1 MLSTPGPDHPVAA
14 PAATAALRRDAAHA
28 VARVALGLAAGSAAA
43 ALVVPLEGLS
53 LWLVPK
59 ALLCFG
65 VAAMLMWAGLAAHA
79 PHARFGAANG
89 ITLGRLALIALLAA
103 SLGETPADTGAFGW
117 TVVVLATVAALL
129 DAVDGPVAR
138 RRQEASAFGARFDME
153 TDALLIL
160 VLSALVLQLDKAGAW
175 VLASGAM
182 RYAFVAA
189 AWRWPWL
196 AGPLPPSLRRKAVC
210 VTQITT
216 LILCLGPIVDPRL
229 SRVIAAIGLV
239 ALAWSFFVDLRW
251 LARHRP
257 RILEAGT

>member
-1 MLSTPGPDHPVAA
+1 MLSTPGPDHPAAA
-14 PAATAALRRDAAHA
+14 PAALRRDATHA
-28 VARVALGLAAGSAAA
+28 VVRVALGLAAGAAVA
-43 ALVVPLEGLS
+43 ALVAPLEGLS

-65 VAAMLMWAGLAAHA
+65 VAAVLMGAGLAGHA

-103 SLGETPADTGAFGW
+103 SIGEAPADTVTFGW
-117 TVVVLATVAALL
+117 AVVALATVAALL

-153 TDALLIL
+153 TDALLIA
-160 VLSALVLQLDKAGAW
+160 VLSVLVLQLDKAGAW

-196 AGPLPPSLRRKAVC
+196 AHPLPPSLRRKAVC
-210 VTQITT
+210 VAQIAT
-216 LILCLGPIVDPRL
+216 LIVCLGPIAEPDL
-229 SRVIAAIGLV
+229 SAVIAAAGLV
-239 ALAWSFFVDLRW
+239 ALAWSFLVDLRW

-257 RILEAGT
+257 RRLEART